1 MPAPASARDRNSFA
15 TGDFSA
21 CGTDVSA
28 DGYGGGVSERVV
40 PTLWAG
46 VLAVL
51 MLGPALGAGFVLSY
65 DMVWVPDLALTRDV
79 LGLGSGLP
87 RAVPSDAV
95 IAVLDEVVPGLALQK
110 LVLVGALVLAGA
122 GAAEL
127 VRDRSL
133 AARLV
138 VVSLT
143 VWSPYVAER
152 LWMGHWPMLL
162 AYAAV
167 PWLVLAG
174 RRWAAGEPEHSP
186 VWLLPVLLVGS
197 LSASAGIVSAAAVLA
212 TGLRRGRRPVLLLA
226 MVAAV
231 NAPWVIT
238 GLAHAGEAASATGF
252 AVFALRGDALPAPLA
267 ALTLGGIWNTSVIPA
282 SRDGWLAW
290 AALALLVA
298 LIGAGLRRWWA
309 SDSRRTAILALW
321 VAGMAIAVAG
331 WAAPEALDGLA
342 QDIPGLA
349 LMRDSSR
356 LLPLCLPLLVMTVA
370 AGVDALRERL
380 RGTAPRWA
388 AAVVLAL
395 VPIAVLSDAA
405 WGLAGGIGTADYPT
419 SWRQAGATLAEE
431 TAPGDVLVLPWSA
444 YRAPAWNGHRPV
456 LDPLPR
462 MLPRASVTNGDLVIG
477 RTEIAGED
485 PRAAAAA
492 EALAAPDP
500 EARAAEL
507 GRLGIAY
514 VITDRTAGE
523 APQVAGETLH
533 DRGGLLLQRLPGER
547 TQPAAYAIG
556 PVTLTAVMVAW
567 VAYGLAWLGATT
579 STVLLLISIV
589 RRPAAKVRG

>member
-1 MPAPASARDRNSFA
+1 M
-15 TGDFSA
+15 
-21 CGTDVSA
+21 
-28 DGYGGGVSERVV
+28 SERVV

-95 IAVLDEVVPGLALQK
+95 IAVLDEVVPGLVLQK
-110 LVLVGALVLAGA
+110 LVLVGAMVLAGA

-133 AARLV
+133 TARLA

-143 VWSPYVAER
+143 VWSAYVAER

-174 RRWAAGEPEHSP
+174 RRRAAGQPGTVERSP
-186 VWLLPVLLVGS
+186 VWLLPVLLIGS
-197 LSASAGIVSAAAVLA
+197 LSASAGIVSAAVVLA
-212 TGLRRGRRPVLLLA
+212 TGLRRGRRPIRLLA

-231 NAPWVIT
+231 NAPWLVT
-238 GLAHAGEAASATGF
+238 GLAHATEAASATGF
-252 AVFALRGDALPAPLA
+252 DVFALRGDALPAPLA
-267 ALTLGGIWNTSVIPA
+267 ALTLGGIWNTSVVPA
-282 SRDGWLAW
+282 SRESWLAW
-290 AALALLVA
+290 VALALLVA
-298 LIGAGLRRWWA
+298 LGGTGIRRWWTA
-309 SDSRRTAILALW
+309 DSQRTAILALW
-321 VAGMAIAVAG
+321 IAGLVIAVAG
-331 WAAPEALDGLA
+331 WAAPEALDTLA
-342 QDIPGLA
+342 QHIPGLA
-349 LMRDSSR
+349 LLRDSSR
-356 LLPLCLPLLVMTVA
+356 LLPLCLPLLVLTVA

-395 VPIAVLSDAA
+395 APVAVLPDAA

-419 SWRQAGATLAEE
+419 SWQQAGAALAEE

-444 YRAPAWNGHRPV
+444 YRAPAWNDHRPV

-462 MLPRASVTNGDLVIG
+462 MLPRASVANGDLVIG
-477 RTEIAGED
+477 GTEIEGED

-500 EARAAEL
+500 ETRATEL
-507 GRLGIAY
+507 SRLGIAY

-523 APQVAGETLH
+523 APQVAGETVH
-533 DRGGLLLQRLPGER
+533 DGGDLLLQRLPGEASAV
-547 TQPAAYAIG
+547 TGYETG
-556 PVTLTAVMVAW
+556 PVALAVVIVAW

>member
-1 MPAPASARDRNSFA
+1 M
-15 TGDFSA
+15 
-21 CGTDVSA
+21 
-28 DGYGGGVSERVV
+28 SERVV

-51 MLGPALGAGFVLSY
+51 MPGPALGAGFVLSY

-95 IAVLDEVVPGLALQK
+95 IAVLDEVVPGLGLQK

-133 AARLV
+133 AARLA

-174 RRWAAGEPEHSP
+174 RRRAAGEPSA

-197 LSASAGIVSAAAVLA
+197 VSASAGIVSAAVLLA
-212 TGLRRGRRPVLLLA
+212 TGLRRGRRPVRLLA

-231 NAPWVIT
+231 NAPWVVT
-238 GLAHAGEAASATGF
+238 GLTHATEAASATGF
-252 AVFALRGDALPAPLA
+252 EVFALRGDALPAPLA
-267 ALTLGGIWNTSVIPA
+267 ALTLGGIWNTSVVPA
-282 SRDGWLAW
+282 SRESWLAW
-290 AALALLVA
+290 VALALLVA
-298 LIGAGLRRWWA
+298 LVAAGLRRWWT
-309 SDSRRTAILALW
+309 SDSQRTAILALW
-321 VAGMAIAVAG
+321 VAGLVIAVAG
-331 WAAPEALDGLA
+331 WAAPEALDALA

-349 LMRDSSR
+349 LLRDSSR
-356 LLPLCLPLLVMTVA
+356 LLPLCLPLLVLTVA

-388 AAVVLAL
+388 AAIVVALAP
-395 VPIAVLSDAA
+395 VAVLPDAA

-419 SWRQAGATLAEE
+419 SWRQAGTALAEE

-444 YRAPAWNGHRPV
+444 YRAPAWNAHRPV

-462 MLPRASVTNGDLVIG
+462 MLPRASVANGDLVIG
-477 RTEIAGED
+477 RTEIEGED

-492 EALAAPDP
+492 VALAAPDP
-500 EARAAEL
+500 EARATEL
-507 GRLGIAY
+507 SRLGIAY

-523 APQVAGETLH
+523 APQVSGETVQ
-533 DRGGLLLQRLPGER
+533 DSGGLLLQRLPGE
-547 TQPAAYAIG
+547 ASAVNGYESG
-556 PVTLTAVMVAW
+556 PVALTAVIVGW